1 MVEESR
7 PSEARARGRRG
18 PIDRALGGQRAR
30 RSPHP
35 RASLRSSGRFVGPQ
49 KSVWERELSSGQR
62 LGSLLMTRLMTLSW
76 RFLLILA
83 LERARSIKLRGETY
97 GYEYHE
103 DEE

>member
-1 MVEESR
+1 MKACSGKSMSQV
-7 PSEARARGRRG
+7 ARDSDI
-18 PIDRALGGQRAR
+18 PLT
-30 RSPHP
+30 
-35 RASLRSSGRFVGPQ
+35 L
-49 KSVWERELSSGQR
+49 LSSGQR

-83 LERARSIKLRGETY
+83 LERARSIKLRGEIY